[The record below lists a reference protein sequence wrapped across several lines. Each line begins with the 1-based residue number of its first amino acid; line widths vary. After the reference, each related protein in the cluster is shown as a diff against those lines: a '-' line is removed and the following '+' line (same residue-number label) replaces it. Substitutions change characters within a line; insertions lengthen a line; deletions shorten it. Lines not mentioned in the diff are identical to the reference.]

1 MRGYLYTYAGYRVAG
16 VVDIR
21 GVCVRSS
28 YSGFGNALSG
38 FVIDR
43 QILYAYPHCL
53 FQSETSPY

>member
-43 QILYAYPHCL
+43 QILYAYPH
-53 FQSETSPY
+53 